1 MAIPLFEEDLNII
14 SRLGDY
20 PGSEDGLTPEELKAK
35 FDMSANLI
43 KKYLNEKVIP
53 NINIAIDVDELTR
66 TLMQY
71 VDDAIDDLED
81 TYKTL
86 EYTYRTIELPS
97 ANWSNNQQIV
107 TVSGV
112 TSNID
117 LTVAPFPSKDNALAY
132 LESGVFCISSD
143 NNKLTFVCTE
153 VPSGSLFVDIK
164 YKNLGG

>member
-20 PGSEDGLTPEELKAK
+20 PGSEDGLTTEDLKAR
-35 FDMSANLI
+35 FDLAANLI
-43 KKYLNEKVIP
+43 KTYLNEKVIP
-53 NINIAIDVDELTR
+53 YVNIAIDVDELTR

-71 VDDAIDDLED
+71 VDDA
-81 TYKTL
+81 KTDL

-117 LTVAPFPSKDNALAY
+117 LTVAPVPTRENATAY
-132 LESGVFCISSD
+132 SEAGVICTASD
-143 NNKLTFVCTE
+143 NNKLTFECTD
-153 VPSGSLFVDIK
+153 VPSVSISVNIK
-164 YKNLGG
+164 YRNLGG